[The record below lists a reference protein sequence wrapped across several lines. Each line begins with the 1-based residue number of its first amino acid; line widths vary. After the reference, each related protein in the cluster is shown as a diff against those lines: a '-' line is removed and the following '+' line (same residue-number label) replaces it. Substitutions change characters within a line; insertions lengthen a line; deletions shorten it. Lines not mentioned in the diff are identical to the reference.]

1 MKTKELLIPL
11 RGLNQ
16 NDALPQRADG
26 CMEVLHQLT
35 WSDGGSTFSIG
46 DGCNLSSDGCNL
58 SSDGC
63 NLSSEGCN
71 LSSEGCNLSSE
82 GCNLSSD
89 GCNLSS
95 DGCNLSSDGGLMIN
109 SGGWTEGGL
118 MGVGLAAVR
127 RAAMGSG
134 YSLKGEHHTAT
145 YHHLLLE
152 RQTGTTYH
160 YAWTD
165 AESKSDTESGA
176 STGTVAD
183 TESSAPHPIILP
195 DDSRPVNSMVSV
207 GDILCFV
214 YDDDTL
220 YALWQPDASDYAVVT
235 RSQLGYDLLIGQD
248 QQQHVVVT
256 HPIDSRL
263 RSYLAAPEAPLRSQ
277 PTVAV
282 RLFGESYATAES
294 FATNATLI
302 RAAAESA
309 LDQAVASRGNSLFKH
324 IVFGIAVLRL
334 FDGSAL
340 HYSPIFSLL
349 PAAVSD
355 TLELAGDTLRQQVW
369 LHRHTLRAT
378 LHHPTLPSSALVQG
392 LDVYLSEPVTFTALH
407 TPSQVERDAEGH
419 VTRLTFPFL
428 DLAHTE
434 ALYRRLT
441 FRHALRIG
449 AADFGGDVLL
459 HPASADAPALD
470 LSDMGHLRYG
480 ARHAFVFGRRL
491 HLADV
496 TPVLG
501 SPFTVRLRYRYATL
515 TPAERRS
522 GIALEGEWLCGE
534 RPDTSD
540 QPQGTTAELVVRAT
554 TDGVQQQQVV
564 FRGQVAYPLPG
575 ALQLGS
581 RHLTWLEAHLRV
593 ELDGAVH
600 YYRLRTSLLSTP
612 GRDLSDAAY
621 ATAGGAHRS
630 GRPAFHS
637 LLLQQVRSL
646 VYDSAT
652 CTYGWSYDL
661 WTEEGAADYEA
672 VASQARWQWP
682 LERRPS
688 TLLWTAEGNPLATG
702 ESSQTAIGNGCLH
715 SVTPCTRRTASNLI
729 GEYPLYA
736 LADDGVWALR
746 LEKGFRWQAR
756 QPVSPATILPGTEA
770 VTTADSMVFL
780 GERGVMELKG
790 TRLVCL
796 SEALGQRRAAYWSR
810 HRLLY
815 DAARHYLLVAPRDET
830 PWAWLYHTDSGV
842 WSTLTLPYSDLRQMG
857 DAWWATDGDSA
868 DTAAVQ
874 VAVLPAAADYRLVT
888 RPFTLDA
895 RRRLCTLRGVS
906 LTGTP
911 RAVRTAHL
919 VVEGSHDGGCWHPVC
934 QSPEGRVWSISG
946 SGHRWFRVLA
956 EGRLEAGERL
966 SEIRLTYI
974 ERKGSRSGFYNAKEI

>member
-1 MKTKELLIPL
+1 MKTKHLLIPL

-26 CMEVLHQLT
+26 GMEVLHQLT
-35 WSDGGSTFSIG
+35 YSDGGCPDDKSGDSLNNESGDSLNNESGCSLRG
-46 DGCNLSSDGCNL
+46 DGCSLSGESTYISD
-58 SSDGC
+58 S
-63 NLSSEGCN
+63 
-71 LSSEGCNLSSE
+71 
-82 GCNLSSD
+82 
-89 GCNLSS
+89 
-95 DGCNLSSDGGLMIN
+95 
-109 SGGWTEGGL
+109 GWTEGGL
-118 MGVGLAAVR
+118 MGVGLTAVKR
-127 RAAMGSG
+127 IAIGSG
-134 YSLKGEHHTAT
+134 YHLKGEHRTAA

-152 RQTGTTYH
+152 RQTGATYH

-165 AESKSDTESGA
+165 ADAESG
-176 STGTVAD
+176 
-183 TESSAPHPIILP
+183 APHPIILP
-195 DDSRPVNSMVSV
+195 DDSQPVNSLVSV
-207 GDILCFV
+207 GDILCLV

-256 HPIDSRL
+256 HPVDSRL
-263 RSYLAAPEAPLRSQ
+263 RSYLTAPEAPLRSQ

-324 IVFGIAVLRL
+324 IVFGITVLRL

-349 PAAVSD
+349 PAEVSD
-355 TLELAGDTLRQQVW
+355 TLEVDGDTLKQQVW

-378 LHHPTLPSSALVQG
+378 LHHPSLPSSALVQG

-407 TPSQVERDAEGH
+407 TPSQVERDTEGH
-419 VTRLTFPFL
+419 VTRLTFPYL

-441 FRHALRIG
+441 FRHALRIS
-449 AADFGGDVLL
+449 ASDFGGDVLL
-459 HPASADAPALD
+459 HPASANAPSLD

-480 ARHAFVFGRRL
+480 ARHAFVFGHRL

-515 TPAERRS
+515 SPAERRS
-522 GIALEGEWLCGE
+522 GIALAGEWLCGE
-534 RPDTSD
+534 RPDTADRS
-540 QPQGTTAELVVRAT
+540 QGTTAELVVRAS

-575 ALQLGS
+575 ALQMAS

-593 ELDGAVH
+593 ELDGAIR
-600 YYRLRTSLLSTP
+600 YYRLRTSVLSTP

-621 ATAGGAHRS
+621 TTAGGAHRS

-652 CTYGWSYDL
+652 GTYGWSYDL
-661 WTEEGAADYEA
+661 WTEEGAANYEA

-688 TLLWTAEGNPLATG
+688 TLLWTAEGNPLVTG
-702 ESSQTAIGNGCLH
+702 ESSQTAIGSGCLH

-736 LADDGVWALR
+736 LADDGIWALR
-746 LEKGFRWQAR
+746 LEKDFRWQAR
-756 QPVSPATILPGTEA
+756 QPVSPTTILPGTEA

-780 GERGVMELKG
+780 GERGVMQLKG

-796 SEALGQRRAAYWSR
+796 SEALGQRRAAYWSC

-815 DAARHYLLVAPRDET
+815 DAARHYLLVVPCGEAA
-830 PWAWLYHTDSGV
+830 WAWLYHTDSGV
-842 WSTLTLPYSDLRQMG
+842 WSTVSLPYSDLRQMG
-857 DAWWATDGDSA
+857 DAWWGKDGKGA

-874 VAVLPAAADYRLVT
+874 VEVRPAAANYSLAT

-911 RAVRTAHL
+911 RAVRAAHL

>member
-1 MKTKELLIPL
+1 
-11 RGLNQ
+11 
-16 NDALPQRADG
+16 
-26 CMEVLHQLT
+26 
-35 WSDGGSTFSIG
+35 
-46 DGCNLSSDGCNL
+46 
-58 SSDGC
+58 
-63 NLSSEGCN
+63 
-71 LSSEGCNLSSE
+71 
-82 GCNLSSD
+82 
-89 GCNLSS
+89 
-95 DGCNLSSDGGLMIN
+95 MIN

-118 MGVGLAAVR
+118 MGVGLATVR

-134 YSLKGEHHTAT
+134 YSLKGEHRTAT

-165 AESKSDTESGA
+165 AESKSGTESGA
-176 STGTVAD
+176 STRTVAG
-183 TESSAPHPIILP
+183 TEGSAPHPIILP

-207 GDILCFV
+207 GDILCLV

-220 YALWQPDASDYAVVT
+220 YALWQPDTGDYTVVT

-263 RSYLAAPEAPLRSQ
+263 RSYLTAPEAPLRSQ

-324 IVFGIAVLRL
+324 IVFGITVLRL

-349 PAAVSD
+349 PAEVSD
-355 TLELAGDTLRQQVW
+355 TLEVDGDTLKQQVW

-378 LHHPTLPSSALVQG
+378 LHHSSLPSSALVQG

-407 TPSQVERDAEGH
+407 TPSQVERDTEGH
-419 VTRLTFPFL
+419 VTRLTFPYL

-441 FRHALRIG
+441 FRHALRIS
-449 AADFGGDVLL
+449 ASDFGGDVLL
-459 HPASADAPALD
+459 HPASANAPALD

-496 TPVLG
+496 TSVLG

-515 TPAERRS
+515 SPAERRS
-522 GIALEGEWLCGE
+522 GIALAGEWLCGE
-534 RPDTSD
+534 RPDTADRS
-540 QPQGTTAELVVRAT
+540 QGTTAELVVRAS

-575 ALQLGS
+575 ALQMAS

-593 ELDGAVH
+593 ELDGAIR
-600 YYRLRTSLLSTP
+600 YYRLRTSVLSTP

-621 ATAGGAHRS
+621 TTAGGAHRS

-646 VYDSAT
+646 VFDNVT
-652 CTYGWSYDL
+652 GTYGWSYDL
-661 WTEEGAADYEA
+661 WTEEGAADYET

-688 TLLWTAEGNPLATG
+688 TLLWTAEGTPLVTG
-702 ESSQTAIGNGCLH
+702 ESSQTTIGGGRLH

-736 LADDGVWALR
+736 LADDGIWALR
-746 LEKGFRWQAR
+746 LEKDFRWQAR
-756 QPVSPATILPGTEA
+756 QPVSPTTILPGTEA

-780 GERGVMELKG
+780 GERGVMQLKG

-796 SEALGQRRAAYWSR
+796 SEALGQRRAAYWSC

-815 DAARHYLLVAPRDET
+815 DAARHYLLVVPCGEAT
-830 PWAWLYHTDSGV
+830 WAWLYHTDSGV
-842 WSTLTLPYSDLRQMG
+842 WSTVSLPYSDLRQMG
-857 DAWWATDGDSA
+857 DAWWGTDGKGA

-874 VAVLPAAADYRLVT
+874 VEMRPAAANYSLAT

-895 RRRLCTLRGVS
+895 RRRLCTLRGVC

>member
-26 CMEVLHQLT
+26 GMEVLHQLT

-58 SSDGC
+58 SS
-63 NLSSEGCN
+63 N
-71 LSSEGCNLSSE
+71 

-95 DGCNLSSDGGLMIN
+95 DGGNLSSDGGLMIN

-134 YSLKGEHHTAT
+134 YSLKGEHRTEA

-152 RQTGTTYH
+152 RQTGNTYH

-165 AESKSDTESGA
+165 AGTESTKTNSGTNSGTDSGTGSSNDTD
-176 STGTVAD
+176 STTVAG
-183 TESSAPHPIILP
+183 TEGSAPHPIILP

-248 QQQHVVVT
+248 QQQHVIVT
-256 HPIDSRL
+256 HPVDSRL

-282 RLFGESYATAES
+282 RLFGESYTTAES

-309 LDQAVASRGNSLFKH
+309 LDQTMASNGNSLFKH
-324 IVFGIAVLRL
+324 IVFGITVLRL

-349 PAAVSD
+349 PAEVSD
-355 TLELAGDTLRQQVW
+355 TLEVDGDTLKQQVW

-378 LHHPTLPSSALVQG
+378 LHHSSLPSSALVQG

-407 TPSQVERDAEGH
+407 TPSQVERDTEGH
-419 VTRLTFPFL
+419 VTRLTFPYL

-441 FRHALRIG
+441 FRHALRIS
-449 AADFGGDVLL
+449 ASDFGGDVLL
-459 HPASADAPALD
+459 HPASANAPALD

-496 TPVLG
+496 TSVLG

-515 TPAERRS
+515 SPAERRS
-522 GIALEGEWLCGE
+522 GIALAGEWLCGE
-534 RPDTSD
+534 RPDTADRS
-540 QPQGTTAELVVRAT
+540 QGTTAELVVRAS

-575 ALQLGS
+575 ALQMAS

-593 ELDGAVH
+593 ELDGAVR
-600 YYRLRTSLLSTP
+600 YYRLRTSVLSTP

-621 ATAGGAHRS
+621 TTAGGAHRS

-646 VYDSAT
+646 VFDDVT
-652 CTYGWSYDL
+652 GTYGWSYDL
-661 WTEEGAADYEA
+661 WTEEGAADYET

-688 TLLWTAEGNPLATG
+688 TLLWTAEGTPLVTG
-702 ESSQTAIGNGCLH
+702 ESSQTTIGGGRLH

-736 LADDGVWALR
+736 LADDGIWALR
-746 LEKGFRWQAR
+746 LEKDFRWQAR
-756 QPVSPATILPGTEA
+756 QPVSPTTILPGTEA

-780 GERGVMELKG
+780 GERGVMQLKG

-796 SEALGQRRAAYWSR
+796 SEALGQRRAAYWSC

-815 DAARHYLLVAPRDET
+815 DAARHYLLVVPCGEAT
-830 PWAWLYHTDSGV
+830 WAWLYHTDSGV
-842 WSTLTLPYSDLRQMG
+842 WSTVSLPYSDLRQMG
-857 DAWWATDGDSA
+857 DAWWGKDGKGA

-874 VAVLPAAADYRLVT
+874 VEMRPAAANYSLAT

-911 RAVRTAHL
+911 RAVRAAHL

>member
-1 MKTKELLIPL
+1 
-11 RGLNQ
+11 
-16 NDALPQRADG
+16 
-26 CMEVLHQLT
+26 
-35 WSDGGSTFSIG
+35 
-46 DGCNLSSDGCNL
+46 
-58 SSDGC
+58 
-63 NLSSEGCN
+63 
-71 LSSEGCNLSSE
+71 
-82 GCNLSSD
+82 
-89 GCNLSS
+89 
-95 DGCNLSSDGGLMIN
+95 MIN
-109 SGGWTEGGL
+109 SGGWTEDGL

-134 YSLKGEHHTAT
+134 YSLKGEHRTAT

-165 AESKSDTESGA
+165 AGTESTNTNSGTDSGTGSSNDTD
-176 STGTVAD
+176 STTVAG
-183 TESSAPHPIILP
+183 TEGSAPHPIILP

-282 RLFGESYATAES
+282 RLFGESYTTAES

-309 LDQAVASRGNSLFKH
+309 LDQTMASNGNSLFKH
-324 IVFGIAVLRL
+324 IVFGITVLRL

-349 PAAVSD
+349 PAEVSD
-355 TLELAGDTLRQQVW
+355 TLEVDGDTLKQQVW

-378 LHHPTLPSSALVQG
+378 LHHPSLHSSALVQG

-407 TPSQVERDAEGH
+407 TPSQVERDTEGH
-419 VTRLTFPFL
+419 VTRLTFPYL

-441 FRHALRIG
+441 FRHALRIS
-449 AADFGGDVLL
+449 ASDFGGDVLL
-459 HPASADAPALD
+459 HPASANAPALD

-515 TPAERRS
+515 SPAERRS
-522 GIALEGEWLCGE
+522 GIALAGEWLCGE
-534 RPDTSD
+534 RPDTADRS
-540 QPQGTTAELVVRAT
+540 QGTTAELVVRAS

-575 ALQLGS
+575 ALQMAS

-593 ELDGAVH
+593 ELDGAIR
-600 YYRLRTSLLSTP
+600 YYRLRTSVLSTP

-621 ATAGGAHRS
+621 TTAGGAHRS

-646 VYDSAT
+646 VFDSVT
-652 CTYGWSYDL
+652 GTYGWSYDL
-661 WTEEGAADYEA
+661 WTEEGAADYET

-688 TLLWTAEGNPLATG
+688 TLLWTAEGNPLVTG
-702 ESSQTAIGNGCLH
+702 ESSQTTIGSGRLH

-736 LADDGVWALR
+736 LADDGIWALR
-746 LEKGFRWQAR
+746 LEKDFRWQAR
-756 QPVSPATILPGTEA
+756 QPVSPTTILPGTEA

-780 GERGVMELKG
+780 GERGVMQLKG

-796 SEALGQRRAAYWSR
+796 SEALGQRRAAYWSC

-815 DAARHYLLVAPRDET
+815 DAARHYLLVVPCGEAA
-830 PWAWLYHTDSGV
+830 WAWLYHTDSGV
-842 WSTLTLPYSDLRQMG
+842 WSTVSLPYSDLRQMG
-857 DAWWATDGDSA
+857 DAWWGKDGKGA

-874 VAVLPAAADYRLVT
+874 VEVRPAAADYSLAT

-911 RAVRTAHL
+911 RAVRAAHL
-919 VVEGSHDGGCWHPVC
+919 VVEGSHDGGCWHSVC

-974 ERKGSRSGFYNAKEI
+974 ERKGSRNGFYNAKEI

>member
-1 MKTKELLIPL
+1 
-11 RGLNQ
+11 
-16 NDALPQRADG
+16 
-26 CMEVLHQLT
+26 
-35 WSDGGSTFSIG
+35 
-46 DGCNLSSDGCNL
+46 
-58 SSDGC
+58 
-63 NLSSEGCN
+63 
-71 LSSEGCNLSSE
+71 
-82 GCNLSSD
+82 
-89 GCNLSS
+89 
-95 DGCNLSSDGGLMIN
+95 MIN
-109 SGGWTEGGL
+109 SGGRTEGGL
-118 MGVGLAAVR
+118 MGVGLTTVR

-134 YSLKGEHHTAT
+134 YSLKGEHRTAT

-165 AESKSDTESGA
+165 AESKSGTESGA
-176 STGTVAD
+176 STRTVAG
-183 TESSAPHPIILP
+183 TEGSAPHPIILP

-207 GDILCFV
+207 GDILCLV

-220 YALWQPDASDYAVVT
+220 YALWQPDTGDYTVVT

-263 RSYLAAPEAPLRSQ
+263 RSYLTAPEAPLRSQ

-282 RLFGESYATAES
+282 RLFGESYTTAES

-309 LDQAVASRGNSLFKH
+309 LDQTIASRGNSLFKH
-324 IVFGIAVLRL
+324 IVFGITVLRL

-349 PAAVSD
+349 PAEVSD
-355 TLELAGDTLRQQVW
+355 TLEVDGDTLKQQVW

-378 LHHPTLPSSALVQG
+378 LHHPSLPSSALVQG

-407 TPSQVERDAEGH
+407 TPSQVERDTEGH
-419 VTRLTFPFL
+419 VTRLTFPYL

-441 FRHALRIG
+441 FRHALRIS
-449 AADFGGDVLL
+449 ASDFGGDVLL
-459 HPASADAPALD
+459 HPASANAPALD

-480 ARHAFVFGRRL
+480 ACHAFVFGRRL

-515 TPAERRS
+515 SPAERRS
-522 GIALEGEWLCGE
+522 GIALAGEWLCGE
-534 RPDTSD
+534 RPDTADRS
-540 QPQGTTAELVVRAT
+540 QGTTAELVVRAS

-575 ALQLGS
+575 ALQMAS

-593 ELDGAVH
+593 ELDGAIR
-600 YYRLRTSLLSTP
+600 YYRLRTSVLSTP

-621 ATAGGAHRS
+621 TTAGGAHRS

-646 VYDSAT
+646 VFDNVT
-652 CTYGWSYDL
+652 GTYGWSYDL
-661 WTEEGAADYEA
+661 WTEEGAADYET

-688 TLLWTAEGNPLATG
+688 TLLWTAEGNPLVTG
-702 ESSQTAIGNGCLH
+702 ESSQTTIGSGRLH

-736 LADDGVWALR
+736 LADDGIWALR
-746 LEKGFRWQAR
+746 LEKDFRWQAR
-756 QPVSPATILPGTEA
+756 QPVSPTTILPGTEA

-780 GERGVMELKG
+780 GERGVMQLKG

-796 SEALGQRRAAYWSR
+796 SEALGQRRAAYWSC

-815 DAARHYLLVAPRDET
+815 DAARHYLLVVPCGEAA
-830 PWAWLYHTDSGV
+830 WAWLYHTDSGV
-842 WSTLTLPYSDLRQMG
+842 WSTVSLPYSDLRQMG
-857 DAWWATDGDSA
+857 DAWWGTDGKGA

-874 VAVLPAAADYRLVT
+874 VEVRPAAANYSLAT

-911 RAVRTAHL
+911 RAVRAAHL

>member
-1 MKTKELLIPL
+1 MKTKHLLIPL

-26 CMEVLHQLT
+26 GMEVLHQLT
-35 WSDGGSTFSIG
+35 YSDGGCPDDENGDSLSNESGCSLNSDGCSLSG
-46 DGCNLSSDGCNL
+46 DGCSLSGESTYISD
-58 SSDGC
+58 S
-63 NLSSEGCN
+63 
-71 LSSEGCNLSSE
+71 
-82 GCNLSSD
+82 
-89 GCNLSS
+89 
-95 DGCNLSSDGGLMIN
+95 
-109 SGGWTEGGL
+109 GWTEGGL
-118 MGVGLAAVR
+118 MGVGLTAVKR
-127 RAAMGSG
+127 IAIGSG
-134 YSLKGEHHTAT
+134 YHLKGEHRTAA

-152 RQTGTTYH
+152 RQSGYTYH

-165 AESKSDTESGA
+165 ADA
-176 STGTVAD
+176 
-183 TESSAPHPIILP
+183 ESSAPHPIILP
-195 DDSRPVNSMVSV
+195 DDSQPVNSLVSV
-207 GDILCFV
+207 GDILCLV

-220 YALWQPDASDYAVVT
+220 YALWQPDTGDYTVVT
-235 RSQLGYDLLIGQD
+235 RSQMGYDLLIGQD

-355 TLELAGDTLRQQVW
+355 TLEVAGDTLRQQVW

-441 FRHALRIG
+441 FRLALRIG

-459 HPASADAPALD
+459 HPASADAPTLD

-540 QPQGTTAELVVRAT
+540 QPQGTTAELVVRAA

-581 RHLTWLEAHLRV
+581 RHLTWQEAHLRV
-593 ELDGAVH
+593 ELDGSVRC
-600 YYRLRTSLLSTP
+600 YRLRTSLLSTP

-621 ATAGGAHRS
+621 ATGGGAHRS

-652 CTYGWSYDL
+652 GTYGWSYDL

-672 VASQARWQWP
+672 VASQACWQWP

-688 TLLWTAEGNPLATG
+688 TLLWTAEGNPLVTG
-702 ESSQTAIGNGCLH
+702 ESSQTAIGSGCLR
-715 SVTPCTRRTASNLI
+715 SVAPCTRRTASNLI

-756 QPVSPATILPGTEA
+756 QPLSPATLLPGTEA

-796 SEALGQRRAAYWSR
+796 SEALGQRRAAYWNR

-815 DAARHYLLVAPRDET
+815 DAARHYLLVAPRDEGT
-830 PWAWLYHTDSGV
+830 WAWLYHTDSGV
-842 WSTLTLPYSDLRQMG
+842 WSTVALPFSDLQQMG
-857 DAWWATDGDSA
+857 DAWWGTDGDGVDS
-868 DTAAVQ
+868 AAVQ
-874 VAVLPAAADYRLVT
+874 VAVLPMAADYRLVT

-895 RRRLCTLRGVS
+895 RRRLCTLRGVC

-919 VVEGSHDGGCWHPVC
+919 VVEGSHDGGCWHRVC
-934 QSPEGRVWSISG
+934 QSGEGRVWSISG

-956 EGRLEAGERL
+956 EGQLEAGERL
-966 SEIRLTYI
+966 SEIGLTYV
-974 ERKGSRSGFYNAKEI
+974 ERKGPRSGFYYTKET